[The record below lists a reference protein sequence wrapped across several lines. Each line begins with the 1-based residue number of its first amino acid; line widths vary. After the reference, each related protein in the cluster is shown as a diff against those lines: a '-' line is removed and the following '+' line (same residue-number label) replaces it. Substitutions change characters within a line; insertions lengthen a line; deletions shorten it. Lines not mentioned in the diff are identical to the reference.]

1 MANTILTSDILA
13 REALLILENNLVMG
27 ALVDSRYEGEFASGR
42 QGDAIR
48 IRRPA
53 SFSVNEFDNNGTATV
68 STQNATEHSTTL
80 TLEKMFDVSFQVTAK
95 EMALSID
102 DF

>member
-27 ALVDSRYEGEFASGR
+27 NLVDRRYEGEFASGR

-53 SFSVNEFDNNGTATV
+53 SFTVNEFDNTGGTQQV
-68 STQNATEHSTTL
+68 SPNDPMAQFLNKDYRQVMKKVEEKAKTTRG
-80 TLEKMFDVSFQVTAK
+80 V
-95 EMALSID
+95 
-102 DF
+102 